1 LGRDPGKKA
10 PIFRPN
16 RIFFTKKSPKE
27 DDMKK
32 PVRFGLFFSLALI
45 FSMINASWTLNAAEM
60 AKPAIVL
67 AAFGTTTD
75 AFPTYKNIEDQV
87 KERFPDYE
95 IRWAFTSKM
104 VRKKV
109 LEEQHKE
116 LKSLVEVLQDLKA
129 AGFTRIAVQPLLLS
143 PGKEMEEVEKQI
155 REVPGLTVALG
166 KPLLSN
172 DADMAETLKGV
183 SREFPADLQKNA
195 VVLMGHGSPDP
206 KAQAANA
213 SFAQL
218 LHRQYP
224 ENVFFGLVEF
234 QKPGKEEVLQEV
246 KKSGVTSVV
255 FIPFLLVAGDH
266 VQNDMLGSGPDSW
279 KSGLLQMGNY
289 QVEGIRKGLGYN
301 KEIVNIY
308 LDHLAQALKGL

>member
-1 LGRDPGKKA
+1 
-10 PIFRPN
+10 
-16 RIFFTKKSPKE
+16 
-27 DDMKK
+27 MKK
-32 PVRFGLFFSLALI
+32 QARFGLFFSLALI
-45 FSMINASWTLNAAEM
+45 LSMISASWTLNAAQM

-67 AAFGTTTD
+67 AAFGTTTN
-75 AFPTYKNIEDQV
+75 AFPTYKNIEEQV
-87 KERFPDYE
+87 KERFPGYE

-104 VRKKV
+104 VRHKV
-109 LEEQHKE
+109 REEQHKE
-116 LKSLVEVLQDLKA
+116 LKSLPEVLQDLKS
-129 AGFTRIAVQPLLLS
+129 AGFTRIVVQPLLLA
-143 PGKEMEEVEKQI
+143 PGKEWEEVERQS

-172 DADMAETLKGV
+172 DADMAETIKAL
-183 SREFPADLQKNA
+183 SREFPADLKKNA
-195 VVLMGHGSPDP
+195 VVLVGHGSPDP
-206 KAQAANA
+206 KAQAANI

-218 LHRQYP
+218 LRGRYP

-266 VQNDMLGSGPDSW
+266 VQNDILGSGPESW
-279 KSGLLQMGNY
+279 KSELLKMGNY
-289 QVEGIRKGLGYN
+289 RVEGITQGLGYQ

-308 LDHLAQALKGL
+308 LDHLAQALLGL

>member
-1 LGRDPGKKA
+1 
-10 PIFRPN
+10 
-16 RIFFTKKSPKE
+16 
-27 DDMKK
+27 MKK
-32 PVRFGLFFSLALI
+32 QARFGLFFSLALI
-45 FSMINASWTLNAAEM
+45 LSMINASWTLNAAQM

-67 AAFGTTTD
+67 AAFGTTTN

-87 KERFPDYE
+87 KERFPGYE

-104 VRKKV
+104 VRHKV
-109 LEEQHKE
+109 QEEQHKE
-116 LKSLVEVLQDLKA
+116 LKSLPEVLQDLKT
-129 AGFTRIAVQPLLLS
+129 AGFTRIAVQPLLLA
-143 PGKEMEEVEKQI
+143 PGKEWEEVERQS

-172 DADMAETLKGV
+172 DADMAETIKAL
-183 SREFPADLQKNA
+183 SREFPADLKKNA
-195 VVLMGHGSPDP
+195 VVLVGHGSPDP
-206 KAQAANA
+206 KAQAANT

-218 LHRQYP
+218 LRRRYP

-266 VQNDMLGSGPDSW
+266 VQNDILGSGPDSW
-279 KSGLLQMGNY
+279 KSELLKMGSY
-289 QVEGIRKGLGYN
+289 RVKGIIQGLGYD

>member
-1 LGRDPGKKA
+1 MLR
-10 PIFRPN
+10 
-16 RIFFTKKSPKE
+16 RIK
-27 DDMKK
+27 
-32 PVRFGLFFSLALI
+32 FGWLFLAI
-45 FSMINASWTLNAAEM
+45 FSIISAPWTLNAAAT

-67 AAFGTTTD
+67 AAFGTTTN
-75 AFPTYKNIEDQV
+75 AFPTYQNIEDQV
-87 KERFPDYE
+87 KERFPGYE

-104 VRKKV
+104 VRHKV
-109 LEEQHKE
+109 REEQHKE
-116 LKSLVEVLQDLKA
+116 LKSLPEVLQDLKA
-129 AGFTRIAVQPLLLS
+129 AGFTKIAVQSFLLT
-143 PGKEMEEVEKQI
+143 PGKEWEEVVRQS

-172 DADMAETLKGV
+172 DADMAEAIKALSQK
-183 SREFPADLQKNA
+183 FPADLKKNA
-195 VVLMGHGSPDP
+195 VVLVGHGSPDP
-206 KAQAANA
+206 KAQAANS

-218 LHRQYP
+218 LRRRYP

-266 VQNDMLGSGPDSW
+266 VQHDILGSGPESW
-279 KSGLLQMGNY
+279 KSELLKMGNY
-289 QVEGIRKGLGYN
+289 RVEGITQGLGYD